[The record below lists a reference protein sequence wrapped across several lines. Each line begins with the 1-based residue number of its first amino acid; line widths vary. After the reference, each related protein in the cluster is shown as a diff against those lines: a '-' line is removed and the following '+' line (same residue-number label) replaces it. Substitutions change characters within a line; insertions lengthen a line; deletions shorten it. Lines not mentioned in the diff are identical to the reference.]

1 MKKTDI
7 AMIILVASLS
17 IVVAYF
23 VASAIPA
30 LNVSDLKEN
39 VQKTDAISPDLAPV
53 DARLFSK
60 DAINPTQQTVI
71 GPQQ

>member
-1 MKKTDI
+1 MKKTDV
-7 AMIILVASLS
+7 AMIILVASVS

-39 VQKTDAISPDLAPV
+39 VQKTNTIKPDLAPV
-53 DARLFSK
+53 DVRLFSK